1 MQSAHECIRPTSL
14 VKKPPLGD
22 SLMLFELIVGRT
34 LASLSTP
41 AVLKNTKVMLIPL
54 TEGISLEFIAKG
66 RTLIFNCLVGF
77 LSVDDGTVELEGKDI
92 THLPTHKRAKE
103 GISFLP
109 QEHTLF
115 EDLTVIENLLIFL
128 EFFEEGKESALA
140 RAEELL
146 SDFGLYELRN
156 QKAGNLSGGQ
166 KRRLEIARALIPK
179 PKYIFFDEPFAG
191 IDPIMVADIKELILN
206 LKAQDIGVLITDHN
220 VRETIR
226 LVDRVYI
233 ISEGTVI
240 AQGPPKDVILNQ
252 RVREVYLGKDFH
264 L

>member
-1 MQSAHECIRPTSL
+1 LQGCCVFSEVEGAVSRVIIKIGLEKRLSAHNLRKS
-14 VKKPPLGD
+14 
-22 SLMLFELIVGRT
+22 F
-34 LASLSTP
+34 
-41 AVLKNTKVMLIPL
+41 
-54 TEGISLEFIAKG
+54 KG
-66 RTLIFNCLVGF
+66 REILKGIDLYIERGEVVGLLGPNGAGKTTLFNCLVGF
-77 LSVDDGTVELEGKDI
+77 LLVDDGTIELEGKDI

-128 EFFEEGKESALA
+128 EFFEESKESALA

-146 SDFGLYELRN
+146 LDFGLYELRN

-179 PKYIFFDEPFAG
+179 PKYLFFDEPFAG

>member
-1 MQSAHECIRPTSL
+1 LEKRLSAHNLRKS
-14 VKKPPLGD
+14 
-22 SLMLFELIVGRT
+22 F
-34 LASLSTP
+34 
-41 AVLKNTKVMLIPL
+41 
-54 TEGISLEFIAKG
+54 KG
-66 RTLIFNCLVGF
+66 REILKGIDLYIERGEVVGLLGPNGAGKTTLFNCLVGF
-77 LSVDDGTVELEGKDI
+77 LSVDDGTIELEGKDI

-156 QKAGNLSGGQ
+156 QRAGNLSGGQ

-179 PKYIFFDEPFAG
+179 PKYLFFDEPFAG

-220 VRETIR
+220 VREAIR

-240 AQGPPKDVILNQ
+240 AQGLPKDVILNQ